1 MFRITRRIDFC
12 YGHRLRDYPGN
23 CRNLHGHNGRVE
35 IVLETEGLDS
45 RGMVADF
52 ADVDRVVKKWI
63 DDHLDHRMLLR
74 KDDPLIPALEKAG
87 EPLFLMDGNPT
98 AEEIARLLF
107 QRSRDL
113 GLPVVE
119 VRFWE
124 TPDSLAVY
132 VSP

>member
-23 CRNLHGHNGRVE
+23 CRSLHGHNGRAE
-35 IVLETEGLDS
+35 IVLETETLDS

-107 QRSRDL
+107 QRSSSPLSPCRHL
-113 GLPVVE
+113 HL
-119 VRFWE
+119 VR
-124 TPDSLAVY
+124 
-132 VSP
+132 